1 MASRTSA
8 ISNSGF
14 TLTEL
19 VIAVAIVG
27 ILMGIALP
35 NYFNAVRR
43 ARQSDASSQIMT
55 ILTSV
60 QAYRE
65 EFLEVP
71 SSWDD
76 IAQITPVMTDNGIA
90 TGALSTP
97 ITTPNGGHFQIS
109 FSNSGDITMA
119 KASQAGSSDWGI
131 TACLNTST
139 GVSDLF
145 REQPGKSSRAVSCT

>member
-1 MASRTSA
+1 MASRATA
-8 ISNSGF
+8 ISDSGF

-19 VIAVAIVG
+19 AIAVAIVG
-27 ILMGIALP
+27 ILTGIALP
-35 NYFNAVRR
+35 NYFNAVQR

-71 SSWDD
+71 NSWDD

-90 TGALSTP
+90 TGAISHRMNRMASPSCSRPDAVAHVRAQKRALLLPPLDRHAQLSA
-97 ITTPNGGHFQIS
+97 QL
-109 FSNSGDITMA
+109 A
-119 KASQAGSSDWGI
+119 R
-131 TACLNTST
+131 
-139 GVSDLF
+139 V
-145 REQPGKSSRAVSCT
+145 QP